1 MQKGGG
7 LVNFMLWECLVADT
21 GNLGRW
27 GGEEG
32 GVMINL
38 LLREGGRG
46 GVGCYKLL

>member
-21 GNLGRW
+21 GSLEGGR
-27 GGEEG
+27 GRG

-38 LLREGGRG
+38 LLREGGRVG
-46 GVGCYKLL
+46 EGGCYKLG